1 MFARLRIGRKL
12 FLINLLSGLIMIG
25 AAGGMLVWRNHA
37 SLMEQF
43 RERIRTEAQ
52 LVSVNVQAAVLFEDW
67 ENAEQIARALMED
80 SAVRRARIEGSGGEA
95 LVEIR
100 NPLTG
105 AGEPLRLRVPIVD
118 GELVLAYLQV
128 EASDEEVWRTSR
140 EAILSIFAMTLIACV
155 AGMLVSSRVQRVVT
169 QPIERLSELTRRVQS
184 TQEYSHRAE
193 VVFPDEVG
201 TLTDNLNQMLSL
213 IEARDRHL
221 EDLVE
226 ERTAE
231 LRAEMEQRQQA
242 DLARAESQQR
252 FEQAFHNAPI
262 GMAVIAQG
270 GLFTQ
275 RNAMFDML
283 LGTREKAILDLED
296 VIAAEDF
303 ESVAARFRK
312 QVEGRLPEFSC
323 ECRCRKADGRT
334 IYAQLSLA
342 QVRGENH
349 IFLYSVLQLQDV
361 TQAKELADELHHQ
374 ARHDVLTG
382 LANRRTLQADLQE
395 ASRRCLE
402 DDRKYSLCIL
412 DLDQFKIVNDTS
424 GHAAGDALLSQVSE
438 VLRDHVREDDT
449 VARLGGDEFAL
460 LLQDC
465 GPEKAFD
472 IATRIRIAIEELV
485 FHWEGRTHHIGVSIG
500 VVCVTEGGGNTSDVL
515 QRADAACFAAKE
527 AGRNQVHLARETS
540 TQVDA
545 KRGEMH
551 WVQRI
556 HTALDQNDFLL
567 YVQPVKP
574 LKGEEEDE
582 RLEVLLRMR
591 NRATGMLVPPGAFLP
606 AAERY
611 DLSVKIDRWVVDTLL
626 RTASVYRELFA
637 ENRSYWINL
646 TGASLS
652 DEAFMVHVYSAV
664 KAADLPPGTINFEI
678 TETAVVRNV
687 AEAAKVMRGMRE
699 LGCRFALDD
708 FGKGLSSFGYLKTL
722 PVDHLKIDGMFIRD
736 IARDPIDRMF
746 VKSIID
752 IANAMRL
759 KTVAEFVENDE
770 ILEHVKALGA
780 DYGQGFGLGRPRPL
794 LPFAANSLWAR
805 NVV

>member
-80 SAVRRARIEGSGGEA
+80 SAVRRASIEGSGGEA

-342 QVRGENH
+342 QVRGEND

-652 DEAFMVHVYSAV
+652 DEAFMVHVYNAV

-794 LPFAANSLWAR
+794 LPFAANSLLAR